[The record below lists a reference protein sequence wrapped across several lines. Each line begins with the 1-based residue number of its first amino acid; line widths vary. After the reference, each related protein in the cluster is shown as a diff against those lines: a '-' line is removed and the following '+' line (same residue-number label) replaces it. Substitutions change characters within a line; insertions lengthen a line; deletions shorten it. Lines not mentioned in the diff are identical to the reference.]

1 MNMQVS
7 LEGKVALVTGSGQGI
22 GAAIATQLAYSGAHV
37 AVCDLRSDRADAVA
51 QGLSEQGFRAHGFTC
66 DVTSPEEVAALT
78 RTITTTV
85 GPIDILV
92 NNVGWAGDDPF
103 VSLGVEQIRNLVD
116 VNLMSTIFACH
127 EVGAGMLE
135 RGSGRII
142 NIASDAGRVGSGG
155 QAVYAATKGG
165 VIAFTK
171 SLAREWARHG
181 INANCVSPGATD
193 TPLWV
198 DDTSDRIKSLLL
210 STIPLKRVG
219 RTEEIAT
226 AVTFLVSDKADYI
239 TGQVLSVSGGLT
251 MVD

>member
-1 MNMQVS
+1 MQVS

-22 GAAIATQLAYSGAHV
+22 GAAIATQLAQSGAHV
-37 AVCDLRSDRADAVA
+37 AVCDLRGDRADAVA
-51 QGLSEQGFRAHGFTC
+51 RDLSERGLHARAFTC
-66 DVTSPEEVAALT
+66 DVTSPEAVSALARSVT
-78 RTITTTV
+78 ADL
-85 GPIDILV
+85 GPIDIVV

-116 VNLMSTIFACH
+116 VNLMSTMFVCH
-127 EVGAGMLE
+127 EIGAGMIE
-135 RGSGRII
+135 RGAGRIV

-155 QAVYAATKGG
+155 QAVYAATKGA

-171 SLAREWARHG
+171 SLAREWAKRG
-181 INANCVSPGATD
+181 ITANCVSPGATD
-193 TPLWV
+193 TPLWAH
-198 DDTSDRIKSLLL
+198 DTSDRIKSTLL

-226 AVTFLVSDKADYI
+226 AVTFLVSDQAGYI

>member
-1 MNMQVS
+1 MQVS

-22 GAAIATQLAYSGAHV
+22 GAAIAARLAHSGATV
-37 AVCDLRSDRADAVA
+37 AVCDLKSDRADAVA
-51 QGLSEQGFRAHGFTC
+51 QDLSEQGLRARGFTC
-66 DVTSPEEVAALT
+66 DVTSPEAVSALNSD
-78 RTITTTV
+78 ITADL
-85 GPIDILV
+85 GPVDILV

-103 VSLGVEQIRNLVD
+103 VSLGVEQIRSLVD
-116 VNLMSTIFACH
+116 VNLMSAIFVCH
-127 EVGAGMLE
+127 EVGATMIE
-135 RGSGRII
+135 RGGGRII

-171 SLAREWARHG
+171 SLAREWAKRG
-181 INANCVSPGATD
+181 ITANCVSPGATD
-193 TPLWV
+193 TPLWA
-198 DDTSDRIKSLLL
+198 DDTSDRIKSMLL
-210 STIPLKRVG
+210 SAIPLKRVG

-226 AVTFLVSDKADYI
+226 AVTFLVSDHAAYI

>member
-1 MNMQVS
+1 MQVS
-7 LEGKVALVTGSGQGI
+7 LAGKVALVTGSGQGI
-22 GAAIATQLAYSGAHV
+22 GAAIAAQLAHSGAEV
-37 AVCDLRSDRADAVA
+37 AVCDLKSDRAESVA
-51 QGLSEQGFRAHGFTC
+51 RNLSEQGLRAHGFTC
-66 DVTSPEEVAALT
+66 DVTSPEAVSALT
-78 RTITTTV
+78 RSITAEL
-85 GPIDILV
+85 GPIDIVV

-103 VSLGVEQIRNLVD
+103 VSLSVEQIRNLVD
-116 VNLMSTIFACH
+116 VNLMSTIFVCH
-127 EVGAGMLE
+127 EVGATMIE
-135 RGSGRII
+135 RGAGRII

-171 SLAREWARHG
+171 SLAREWAKRG
-181 INANCVSPGATD
+181 ITANCVSPGATD

-198 DDTSDRIKSLLL
+198 DDTSDRIKSMLL

-226 AVTFLVSDKADYI
+226 AVTFLVSDQAAYI